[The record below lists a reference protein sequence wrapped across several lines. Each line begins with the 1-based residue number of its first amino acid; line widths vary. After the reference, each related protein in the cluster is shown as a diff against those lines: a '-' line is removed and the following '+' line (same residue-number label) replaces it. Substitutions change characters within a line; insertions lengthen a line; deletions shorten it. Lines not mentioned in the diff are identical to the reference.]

1 MISCAISWKDRRQF
15 DFSKRYLLI
24 EIVMIGGV
32 VVDFMFATDCN
43 VNVVMKKQNGIVGF
57 KFVTKEA
64 STLTTFVPRRTT
76 G

>member
-1 MISCAISWKDRRQF
+1 MISCAISWTDRRQF

-32 VVDFMFATDCN
+32 LVDFMFVTDCN
-43 VNVVMKKQNGIVGF
+43 VNVVMKKHNGIVGF

-64 STLTTFVPRRTT
+64 STVL
-76 G
+76 

>member
-1 MISCAISWKDRRQF
+1 MISSAISWTDRPQF

-32 VVDFMFATDCN
+32 VVDFMFVTDCN
-43 VNVVMKKQNGIVGF
+43 VNVVMKKHNGFVGF
-57 KFVTKEA
+57 K
-64 STLTTFVPRRTT
+64 STLTTFVQRRTT